1 MIEKLPHMFEVHG
14 LDDKIN
20 EVIKAVNAMEKRI
33 IALEPS
39 LSNIAPDPT
48 PAKPEPKQ
56 CMVACSARNICE
68 DKTCPVKGPHP
79 FVLGACALKSNLRLC
94 NGKVVWC
101 EPVSPEPEP
110 EPKPEPKSTDQ
121 HANLC
126 LRLESVF
133 DQLRADGHNPGAA
146 TVEEAIAELR
156 KGK

>member
-20 EVIKAVNAMEKRI
+20 EIIKAVNAMGKRI
-33 IALEPS
+33 IALESS

-48 PAKPEPKQ
+48 PAKPEPKPR
-56 CMVACSARNICE
+56 MVACNGRRNCKE
-68 DKTCPVKGPHP
+68 SYCPVYTTHI
-79 FVLGACALKSNLRLC
+79 LC
-94 NGKVVWC
+94 DDCPTKKNPLICHGMVVWC
-101 EPVSPEPEP
+101 EDVSPGPKQ
-110 EPKPEPKSTDQ
+110 EPKPTDK

-156 KGK
+156 KGGK